1 MKTTKLLMSM
11 LIATTLFFVG
21 CKPNDAAIQAAIQ
34 AKEAAGITVA
44 VTKGEVT
51 LTGEVDDEA
60 TKTKAEE
67 IAKAEKG
74 VKSVI
79 NNLTVKPADVPVV
92 IAEDSALIKN
102 VADATKDFPT
112 VKAEVKDGVV
122 LLTGEI
128 KKASLITLMQHLS
141 ALKPKKI
148 DNKLTVK

>member
-1 MKTTKLLMSM
+1 MSM
-11 LIATTLFFVG
+11 VIATTLFFVG
-21 CKPNDAAIQAAIQ
+21 CKPKDADLQAAIQ

-44 VTKGEVT
+44 VAKGDVT
-51 LTGEVDDEA
+51 LTGEVADDA
-60 TKTKAEE
+60 AKVKAEE

-79 NNLTVKPADVPVV
+79 NSLTIEQEKPVV
-92 IAEDSALIKN
+92 IAEDPILTKN

>member
-1 MKTTKLLMSM
+1 MKTTKFLMSM
-11 LIATTLFFVG
+11 VIATTLFFVG
-21 CKPNDAAIQAAIQ
+21 CKPKDADLQAAIQ

-44 VTKGEVT
+44 VAKADVT
-51 LTGEVDDEA
+51 LTGEVADDA
-60 TKTKAEE
+60 AKVKAEE

-79 NNLTVKPADVPVV
+79 NSLTIEQEKPVV
-92 IAEDSALIKN
+92 IAEDPILTKN

>member
-1 MKTTKLLMSM
+1 MKTTKFLMSM
-11 LIATTLFFVG
+11 VIATTLFFVG
-21 CKPNDAAIQAAIQ
+21 CKPKDADLQAAIQ

-44 VTKGEVT
+44 VAKGDVT
-51 LTGEVDDEA
+51 LTGEVADDA
-60 TKTKAEE
+60 AKVKAEE

-79 NNLTVKPADVPVV
+79 NSLTIKQEKPVV
-92 IAEDSALIKN
+92 IAEDPILTKN

>member
-1 MKTTKLLMSM
+1 MKTSKFLMSM
-11 LIATTLFFVG
+11 VVAATLFCVG

-44 VTKGEVT
+44 VTKGNVT
-51 LTGEVDDEA
+51 LTGVVDDEA
-60 TKTKAEE
+60 IKTTAGE

-74 VKSVI
+74 VKTVT
-79 NNLTVKPADVPVV
+79 NNLIIKPTDLPVV
-92 IAEDSALIKN
+92 IADDAVLIKN

-112 VKAEVKDGVV
+112 VKAAVKDGVV

>member
-1 MKTTKLLMSM
+1 MVV
-11 LIATTLFFVG
+11 AATLFCVG

-44 VTKGEVT
+44 VTKGNVT
-51 LTGEVDDEA
+51 LTGVVDDEA
-60 TKTKAEE
+60 IKTTAGE

-74 VKSVI
+74 VKTVT
-79 NNLTVKPADVPVV
+79 NNLIIKPTDLPVV
-92 IAEDSALIKN
+92 IADDAVLIKN

-112 VKAEVKDGVV
+112 VKAAVKDGVV

>member
-1 MKTTKLLMSM
+1 MKTTKFLMSAV
-11 LIATTLFFVG
+11 IAATLFFAS
-21 CKPNDAAIQAAIQ
+21 CKPKDADIQSAVQ

-44 VTKGEVT
+44 VAKGDVT
-51 LTGEVDDEA
+51 LTGEVADEA
-60 TKTKAEE
+60 AKAKAEE
-67 IAKAEKG
+67 IAKADKG

-79 NNLTVKPADVPVV
+79 NSLTIKAVAPVV
-92 IAEDSALIKN
+92 IAEDSALTKN

-128 KKASLITLMQHLS
+128 KKASLITLMQQLS

>member
-1 MKTTKLLMSM
+1 MKTTKLLLSM
-11 LIATTLFFVG
+11 VIATTLFFVG
-21 CKPNDAAIQAAIQ
+21 CKPKDADIQAAIQ

-44 VTKGEVT
+44 VTKGDVT

-60 TKTKAEE
+60 TKAKAEE

-79 NNLTVKPADVPVV
+79 NNLTIKQADVPVV
-92 IAEDSALIKN
+92 IAEDPALIKN

-112 VKAEVKDGVV
+112 VKAEVKDGVI

-141 ALKPKKI
+141 ALNPKKI

>member
-1 MKTTKLLMSM
+1 MKTTKFLMSVV
-11 LIATTLFFVG
+11 IAATLFLAS
-21 CKPNDAAIQAAIQ
+21 CKPKDADIQSAVQ
-34 AKEAAGITVA
+34 AKESAGITVA
-44 VTKGEVT
+44 VSKGDVT
-51 LTGEVDDEA
+51 LTGEVADEDA
-60 TKTKAEE
+60 KAKAEE

-79 NNLTVKPADVPVV
+79 NSLTVKTVASVV
-92 IAEDSALIKN
+92 IAEDPVLTKN
-102 VADATKDFPT
+102 VADATKDYPT

-128 KKASLITLMQHLS
+128 NKASLITLMQQLS

>member
-1 MKTTKLLMSM
+1 MKTTKFLMSAV
-11 LIATTLFFVG
+11 IAATLFFAS
-21 CKPNDAAIQAAIQ
+21 CKPKDADIQSAVQ
-34 AKEAAGITVA
+34 AKEATGITVA
-44 VTKGEVT
+44 VAKGDVT
-51 LTGEVDDEA
+51 LTGEVADEA
-60 TKTKAEE
+60 AKVKAEE

-79 NNLTVKPADVPVV
+79 NSLTIKTVAPVIIADDPV
-92 IAEDSALIKN
+92 LTKN

-122 LLTGEI
+122 FLTGEI
-128 KKASLITLMQHLS
+128 KKASLITLMQQLS

>member
-1 MKTTKLLMSM
+1 MKTTKFLMSAV
-11 LIATTLFFVG
+11 IAATLFFAS
-21 CKPNDAAIQAAIQ
+21 CKPKDADIQSAVQ
-34 AKEAAGITVA
+34 AKEAAGITVVVA
-44 VTKGEVT
+44 KGDVT
-51 LTGEVDDEA
+51 LTGEVADEVA
-60 TKTKAEE
+60 KAKAEE

-79 NNLTVKPADVPVV
+79 NSLTIKTVAPVV
-92 IAEDSALIKN
+92 IAEDTALTKN

-128 KKASLITLMQHLS
+128 KKASLIALMQQLS

>member
-1 MKTTKLLMSM
+1 MKTTKFLMSM
-11 LIATTLFFVG
+11 VIATTLFFVG
-21 CKPNDAAIQAAIQ
+21 CKPKDADLQAAIQ

-44 VTKGEVT
+44 VAKGDVT
-51 LTGEVDDEA
+51 LTGEVADDA
-60 TKTKAEE
+60 AKVKAEE

-79 NNLTVKPADVPVV
+79 NSLTIEQEKPVV
-92 IAEDSALIKN
+92 IAEDPILTKN

>member
-1 MKTTKLLMSM
+1 MSM
-11 LIATTLFFVG
+11 VIATTLFFVG
-21 CKPNDAAIQAAIQ
+21 CSRPNDAAIQAAIQ

-44 VTKGEVT
+44 VAKGEVT

-60 TKTKAEE
+60 TKAKAEE

-74 VKSVI
+74 VKAVI
-79 NNLTVKPADVPVV
+79 NNLIVKPADVPVV

-112 VKAEVKDGVV
+112 VKAEVKDGVI

>member
-1 MKTTKLLMSM
+1 MKTTKFLMSM
-11 LIATTLFFVG
+11 VIAATLFFVG
-21 CKPNDAAIQAAIQ
+21 CKPKDADIQAAIQ

-44 VTKGEVT
+44 VAKGEVT
-51 LTGEVDDEA
+51 LTGEVADEA
-60 TKTKAEE
+60 AKTKAEE

-74 VKSVI
+74 AKSVI
-79 NNLTVKPADVPVV
+79 NSLTVKQEKPVV
-92 IAEDSALIKN
+92 IAIDSVLSKN

-128 KKASLITLMQHLS
+128 KKTSLITLMQQLS